1 MQNHQFIVHHDL
13 YISDDGTKPFRS
25 QIGFPGHAYVELT
38 DLKKTS
44 TNNTIGIWGFFPEGC
59 SRDSERLQLAK
70 TYQNQHPNDKILFSK
85 AFLIDKA
92 ATDRIEAYA
101 SKCIFKPAELPVG
114 DPEASYNFFINNC
127 VDFVNRLF
135 KLTGLPGLYSWH
147 LTSEEIE
154 QIPGIIRPHVIVKM
168 GPGDNPQIVKGSSIE
183 DVAAKYNIDPSL
195 VTKKG
200 LTQNIPI
207 MEVSML
213 QEAADILSYVIAPN
227 PLLAFADADREA
239 KYPAIEEITESAKAE
254 LEKNKEGATV
264 SLDGN
269 AAINELLSDPT
280 KLAAYQQQSMSL
292 AMQGIEEADQLIPG
306 LGSRLLS
313 AASTSQDQYG
323 DLLSSIFPSE
333 SEMQNANKDAA
344 AIANDAQEIL
354 SSALASV
361 NLPGHTSFSEI
372 AADETQEKPSAE
384 AATADFVNSILAAST
399 ISNSNREEAEQFVQG
414 IMPSTEDMFANPD
427 MQDFLSAFSVPDM
440 SNMMGQNFNPDET
453 DEI

>member
-1 MQNHQFIVHHDL
+1 
-13 YISDDGTKPFRS
+13 
-25 QIGFPGHAYVELT
+25 
-38 DLKKTS
+38 
-44 TNNTIGIWGFFPEGC
+44 
-59 SRDSERLQLAK
+59 
-70 TYQNQHPNDKILFSK
+70 
-85 AFLIDKA
+85 
-92 ATDRIEAYA
+92 
-101 SKCIFKPAELPVG
+101 
-114 DPEASYNFFINNC
+114 
-127 VDFVNRLF
+127 
-135 KLTGLPGLYSWH
+135 
-147 LTSEEIE
+147 
-154 QIPGIIRPHVIVKM
+154 
-168 GPGDNPQIVKGSSIE
+168 
-183 DVAAKYNIDPSL
+183 VAAKYNIDPSL

-207 MEVSML
+207 MEVAML

-227 PLLAFADADREA
+227 PLLAFADVDREV
-239 KYPAIEEITESAKAE
+239 KYPAIEEITESAKTE
-254 LEKNKEGATV
+254 LEKNKEEANV

-333 SEMQNANKDAA
+333 SAMQNANKDAA